1 MLHRL
6 RPTPLGLAALLVIA
20 VTAGCG
26 GDDTADAIDEADV
39 TDVELNPVD
48 PDAPTTTL
56 GENPLDVE
64 PLDEAPTELLI
75 TDIETGAGREA
86 APGDSVWVDYVGVIT
101 LTGELF
107 DTSLARGQAL
117 NFTVGAG
124 QVIRGWDDGLLG
136 ATPGTKR
143 RLDIPA
149 DLAYGD
155 NPPGDPIKAGDALT
169 FIVDVRA
176 VVPPTRAADAPLDI
190 DTAPSDGALE
200 LSVEDYVEGDGHTA
214 LTGDTVLAHL
224 LLVRGDNRV
233 TLFNTWDRGEPLEI
247 LLEDGYTLPGLQ
259 QGITGMSVGGTRILK
274 MPPDL
279 AFGPD
284 GEPGLGLPAGRDLIA
299 IVELVGA
306 W

>member
-20 VTAGCG
+20 MTAGCG
-26 GDDTADAIDEADV
+26 GDDTADAVDEADV

-48 PDAPTTTL
+48 PDAPTTTI

-86 APGDSVWVDYVGVIT
+86 AVGDTVWVDYVGVIT

-124 QVIRGWDDGLLG
+124 QVIQGWDDGLLG

-176 VVPPTRAADAPLDI
+176 VVRPTRAADAPIDI

-274 MPPDL
+274 MPPEL

>member
-20 VTAGCG
+20 ITAGCG
-26 GDDTADAIDEADV
+26 GDDTADTVDEADV

-48 PDAPTTTL
+48 PDAPTTTI

-64 PLDEAPTELLI
+64 PLDEAPTELII
-75 TDIETGAGREA
+75 TDLSTGVGREA
-86 APGDSVWVDYVGVIT
+86 AAGDTVWVDYVGVIT

-117 NFTVGAG
+117 SFTVGAG

-200 LSVEDYVEGDGHTA
+200 LSVEDYVEGDGHAA

-224 LLVRGDNRV
+224 LLVRGDNLV

>member
-6 RPTPLGLAALLVIA
+6 CPTPLGLAALLVIA

-274 MPPDL
+274 MPPEL

>member
-1 MLHRL
+1 VLHRP

-20 VTAGCG
+20 MTAGCG
-26 GDDTADAIDEADV
+26 GDDTADAVDEADV

-48 PDAPTTTL
+48 PDAPTTTI

-86 APGDSVWVDYVGVIT
+86 APGDTVWVDYVGVIT

-124 QVIRGWDDGLLG
+124 QVIQGWDDGLLG

-176 VVPPTRAADAPLDI
+176 VVPPTRAADAPIDI

-200 LSVEDYVEGDGHTA
+200 LTVEDLVEGDGHTA

>member
-20 VTAGCG
+20 MTAGCG
-26 GDDTADAIDEADV
+26 GDDTADAVDEADV

-48 PDAPTTTL
+48 PDAPTTTI

-86 APGDSVWVDYVGVIT
+86 AVGDTVWVDYVGVIT

-124 QVIRGWDDGLLG
+124 QVIQGWDDGLLG

-176 VVPPTRAADAPLDI
+176 VVRPTRAADAPIDI

-200 LSVEDYVEGDGHTA
+200 LSVEDYVKGDGHTA